1 MVCLS
6 YWLYNNFMNNLIVL
20 NKNDNV
26 GVSQFI
32 IPEKTKIEGHEI
44 STIDPIPFGHKVCLK
59 TIKKGDPIIKYDQ
72 IIGFAS
78 DDIKPGEHVHS
89 HNLEFREFKRDFKVR
104 NKNHTID
111 EKADTFFNGIL
122 RDNGQVATRNY
133 IGILSTVNCSATV
146 TKMIVEKIKYSDLL
160 KDYPNIDGIVPITHS
175 TGCGMNTESEGMQIF
190 QRTIDGFKNHPNFSH
205 VFVIG
210 LGCECAQVSLF
221 DESLKKHNRIHFLT
235 IQDEGGTKKIVE
247 KVLSQIKNLLLEAN
261 NIKRTSQPVSHLTLA
276 LQCGGSDGYSGI
288 TANPALG
295 VAADLLVKKGGSSIL
310 SETPEIYGAEHLL
323 INRASSQETADKL
336 IKRIEWWKH
345 YTSINNSSM
354 DNNPAP
360 GNKKGGLTTILEKS
374 LGAVAKGGNSIL
386 QDVLHYAE
394 PLKNK
399 GFNFMDSPGYDPVSV
414 TGQVASGANVIC
426 FTTGRGSCFGC
437 KPVPSLKLSTNSTMF
452 EKMSED
458 MDINCGTIAEG
469 KEKVEDVGQK
479 IFELVVNTASGN
491 KSKSEINGYGDEEFN
506 PWQVGVVM

>member
-1 MVCLS
+1 MQ
-6 YWLYNNFMNNLIVL
+6 NNLIVL

-26 GVSQFI
+26 AVTPFI
-32 IPEKTKIEGHEI
+32 IPAKTKIEGQNI
-44 STIDPIPFGHKVCLK
+44 SSIDDIPFGHKICLK
-59 TIKKGDPIIKYDQ
+59 TVNKGDPVIKYDQ

-78 DDIKPGEHVHS
+78 KNINPGEHVHS
-89 HNLEFREFKRDFKVR
+89 HNLEFKDFDRKFKV
-104 NKNHTID
+104 I
-111 EKADTFFNGIL
+111 EKKSIINEKSELFFNGIM

-133 IGILSTVNCSATV
+133 IGIISTVNCSATV
-146 TKMIVEKIKYSDLL
+146 TKMISEKIKQSNIL
-160 KDYPNIDGIVPITHS
+160 KDFPNIDGIVPITHS

-205 VFVIG
+205 VFVLG
-210 LGCECAQVSLF
+210 LGCECAQVDIF
-221 DESLKKHNRIHFLT
+221 KDNVKQHDRVHFLT
-235 IQDEGGTKKIVE
+235 IQDEGGTKKIVD
-247 KVLSQIKNLLLEAN
+247 KVLSEIKNLLVISNNVKREPLSVN
-261 NIKRTSQPVSHLTLA
+261 NITLA

-288 TANPALG
+288 SANPALG
-295 VAADLLVKKGGSSIL
+295 VAADMLVKQGGSSIL

-323 INRASSQETADKL
+323 INRANKQETADKL
-336 IKRIEWWKH
+336 IAKIKWWQH

-386 QDVLHYAE
+386 EDVLSYAE

-437 KPVPSLKLSTNSTMF
+437 KPAPSLKLSTNTTMY
-452 EKMSED
+452 EKMIED
-458 MDINCGTIAEG
+458 MDINCGTIIEG
-469 KEKVEDVGQK
+469 KEEIEEVGKK
-479 IFELVVNTASGN
+479 IFELVIATASG
-491 KSKSEINGYGDEEFN
+491 SPTKSELNGYGDEEFN

>member
-1 MVCLS
+1 MQ
-6 YWLYNNFMNNLIVL
+6 NNLIVL

-26 GVSQFI
+26 AVTPFI
-32 IPEKTKIEGHEI
+32 IPAKTKIEGQNI
-44 STIDPIPFGHKVCLK
+44 SSIDDIPFGHKICLK
-59 TIKKGDPIIKYDQ
+59 TVNKGDPVIKYDQ

-78 DDIKPGEHVHS
+78 KNINPGEHVHS
-89 HNLEFREFKRDFKVR
+89 HNLEFKDFDRKFKV
-104 NKNHTID
+104 I
-111 EKADTFFNGIL
+111 EKKSIINEKSELFFNGIM

-133 IGILSTVNCSATV
+133 IGIISTVNCSATV
-146 TKMIVEKIKYSDLL
+146 TKMISEKIKQSNIL
-160 KDYPNIDGIVPITHS
+160 KDFPNIDGIVPITHS

-205 VFVIG
+205 VFVLG
-210 LGCECAQVSLF
+210 LGCECAQVDIF
-221 DESLKKHNRIHFLT
+221 KDNVKQHDRVHFLT
-235 IQDEGGTKKIVE
+235 IQDEGGTKKIVD
-247 KVLSQIKNLLLEAN
+247 KVLSEIKNLLVVSNNVKREPLSVN
-261 NIKRTSQPVSHLTLA
+261 NITLA

-288 TANPALG
+288 SANPALG
-295 VAADLLVKKGGSSIL
+295 VAADMLVKQGGSSIL

-323 INRASSQETADKL
+323 INRANKQETADKL
-336 IKRIEWWKH
+336 IAKIKWWQH

-386 QDVLHYAE
+386 EDVLSYAE

-437 KPVPSLKLSTNSTMF
+437 KPAPSLKLSTNTTMY
-452 EKMSED
+452 EKMIED
-458 MDINCGTIAEG
+458 MDINCGTIIEG
-469 KEKVEDVGQK
+469 KEEIEEVGKK
-479 IFELVVNTASGN
+479 IFELVIATASGSP
-491 KSKSEINGYGDEEFN
+491 SKSELNGYGDEEFN

>member
-1 MVCLS
+1 
-6 YWLYNNFMNNLIVL
+6 MNNLIIL

-26 GVSQFI
+26 AVTPFVIDPQ
-32 IPEKTKIEGHEI
+32 TKIEREGI
-44 STIDPIPFGHKVCLK
+44 VSVDPIPFGHKICLK
-59 TIKKGDPIIKYDQ
+59 TINKGEAVIKYDQ

-78 DDIKPGEHVHS
+78 KSIKPGEHVHS
-89 HNLEFREFKRDFKVR
+89 HNLEFKEFSREF
-104 NKNHTID
+104 TIT
-111 EKADTFFNGIL
+111 EKKDVVTEKSNLFFNGIL
-122 RDNGQVATRNY
+122 RDNGDVATRNY
-133 IGILSTVNCSATV
+133 IGIISTVNCSATV
-146 TKMIVEKIKYSDLL
+146 SKMIAEKIKYSNIL

-175 TGCGMNTESEGMQIF
+175 TGCGMNTASEGMQIF

-205 VFVIG
+205 IFVIG
-210 LGCECAQVSLF
+210 LGCESAQINLF
-221 DESLKKHNRIHFLT
+221 SDSMKKHNRINFLT
-235 IQDEGGTKKIVE
+235 IQDEGGTKKIVD
-247 KVLSQIKNLLLEAN
+247 KVFGQIQELLKEAN
-261 NIKRTSQPVSHLTLA
+261 NIKRIPQAVQHLTLA

-288 TANPALG
+288 SANPSLG
-295 VAADLLVKKGGSSIL
+295 VAADLLVKNGGSSIL

-323 INRASSQETADKL
+323 INRANNKEVADKL
-336 IKRIEWWKH
+336 MKKIEWWKH
-345 YTSINNSSM
+345 YTTINNSSM

-386 QDVLHYAE
+386 RDVLSYAE

-437 KPVPSLKLSTNSTMF
+437 KPVPSLKLATNTTMF
-452 EKMSED
+452 NKMSED
-458 MDINCGTIAEG
+458 MDINCGTVIDSDET
-469 KEKVEDVGQK
+469 VEQVGQK
-479 IFELVVNTASGN
+479 VFELILKTASGH
-491 KSKSEINGYGDEEFN
+491 KSKSENNGYGDEEFN

>member
-1 MVCLS
+1 MACLKQQ
-6 YWLYNNFMNNLIVL
+6 LYNNFMNNLIVL
-20 NKNDNV
+20 NQNDNV

-32 IPEKTKIEGHEI
+32 IPEKTKIVGQDI
-44 STIDPIPFGHKVCLK
+44 STVNPIPFGHKVCLK
-59 TIKKGDPIIKYDQ
+59 SINKGDPIIKYDQ

-78 DDIKPGEHVHS
+78 KDIQAGEHVHS
-89 HNLEFREFKRDFKVR
+89 HNLEFRDFKRDFNVTDK
-104 NKNHTID
+104 KNIIE

-122 RDNGQVATRNY
+122 RDNGDVATRNY
-133 IGILSTVNCSATV
+133 IGIVSTVNCSATV
-146 TKMIVEKIKYSDLL
+146 TKMIVEKIKYSNIL

-175 TGCGMNTESEGMQIF
+175 TGCGMNTASEGMQIF

-247 KVLSQIKNLLLEAN
+247 KVLSQIKDLLNEAN
-261 NIKRTSQPVSHLTLA
+261 DVKRTAQPVNHLTLA

-295 VAADLLVKKGGSSIL
+295 IAADLLVKKGGSSIL

-323 INRASSQETADKL
+323 INRANSQETADKL
-336 IKRIEWWKH
+336 LKRIEWWKH
-345 YTSINNSSM
+345 YTSINDSTM

-360 GNKKGGLTTILEKS
+360 GNKRGGLTTILEKS

-386 QDVLHYAE
+386 QDVLNYAE
-394 PLKNK
+394 PLKHK

-437 KPVPSLKLSTNSTMF
+437 KPVPSLKLSTNTTMY

-458 MDINCGTIAEG
+458 MDINCGTIADG
-469 KEKVEDVGQK
+469 KEKIEDVGQK

>member
-1 MVCLS
+1 MQ
-6 YWLYNNFMNNLIVL
+6 NNLIVL

-26 GVSQFI
+26 AVTPFI
-32 IPEKTKIEGHEI
+32 IPAKTKIEGQNI
-44 STIDPIPFGHKVCLK
+44 SSIDDIPFGHKICLK
-59 TIKKGDPIIKYDQ
+59 TVNKGDPVIKYDQ

-78 DDIKPGEHVHS
+78 KNINPGEHVHS
-89 HNLEFREFKRDFKVR
+89 HNLEFKDFDRKFKV
-104 NKNHTID
+104 I
-111 EKADTFFNGIL
+111 EKKSIINEKSELFFNGIM

-133 IGILSTVNCSATV
+133 IGIISTVNCSATV
-146 TKMIVEKIKYSDLL
+146 TKMISEKIKQSNIL
-160 KDYPNIDGIVPITHS
+160 KDFPNIDGIVPITHS

-205 VFVIG
+205 VFVLG
-210 LGCECAQVSLF
+210 LGCECAQVDIF
-221 DESLKKHNRIHFLT
+221 KDNVNQHDRVHFLT
-235 IQDEGGTKKIVE
+235 IQDEGGTKKIVD
-247 KVLSQIKNLLLEAN
+247 KVLNEIKNLLVVSN
-261 NIKRTSQPVSHLTLA
+261 NIKREPLSVNNITLA

-288 TANPALG
+288 SANPALG
-295 VAADLLVKKGGSSIL
+295 VAADMLVKQGGSSIL

-323 INRASSQETADKL
+323 INRANKQETADKL
-336 IKRIEWWKH
+336 IAKIKWWQH

-386 QDVLHYAE
+386 EDVLSYAE

-437 KPVPSLKLSTNSTMF
+437 KPAPSLKLSTNTTMY
-452 EKMSED
+452 EKMIED
-458 MDINCGTIAEG
+458 MDINCGTIIEG
-469 KEKVEDVGQK
+469 KEEIEEVGKK
-479 IFELVVNTASGN
+479 IFELVIATASG
-491 KSKSEINGYGDEEFN
+491 SPTKSEINGYGDEEFN

>member
-1 MVCLS
+1 MQ
-6 YWLYNNFMNNLIVL
+6 NNLIVL

-26 GVSQFI
+26 AVTPFI
-32 IPEKTKIEGHEI
+32 IPAKTKIEGQNI
-44 STIDPIPFGHKVCLK
+44 SSIDDIPFGHKICLK
-59 TIKKGDPIIKYDQ
+59 TVNKGDPVIKYDQ

-78 DDIKPGEHVHS
+78 KNINPGEHVHS
-89 HNLEFREFKRDFKVR
+89 HNLEFKDFDRKFKVTEKKSII
-104 NKNHTID
+104 NKKS
-111 EKADTFFNGIL
+111 ELFFNGIM

-133 IGILSTVNCSATV
+133 IGIISTVNCSATV
-146 TKMIVEKIKYSDLL
+146 TKMISEKIKQSNILEDF
-160 KDYPNIDGIVPITHS
+160 PNIDGIVPITHS

-205 VFVIG
+205 VFVLG
-210 LGCECAQVSLF
+210 LGCECAQVDIF
-221 DESLKKHNRIHFLT
+221 KDNVKQHDRIHFLT
-235 IQDEGGTKKIVE
+235 IQDEGGTKKIVD
-247 KVLSQIKNLLLEAN
+247 KVLSEIKNLLVVSN
-261 NIKRTSQPVSHLTLA
+261 NIKREPLSVNNITLA

-288 TANPALG
+288 SANPALG
-295 VAADLLVKKGGSSIL
+295 VAADMLVKQGGSSIL

-323 INRASSQETADKL
+323 INRANKQETADKL
-336 IKRIEWWKH
+336 IAKIKWWQH

-386 QDVLHYAE
+386 EDVLSYAE

-437 KPVPSLKLSTNSTMF
+437 KPAPSLKLSTNTTMY
-452 EKMSED
+452 EKMIED
-458 MDINCGTIAEG
+458 MDINCGTIIEG
-469 KEKVEDVGQK
+469 KEQINEVGKK
-479 IFELVVNTASGN
+479 IFELVIATASG
-491 KSKSEINGYGDEEFN
+491 SPTKSELNGYGDEEFN

>member
-1 MVCLS
+1 
-6 YWLYNNFMNNLIVL
+6 MNNLIVL
-20 NKNDNV
+20 NNNDNV
-26 GVSQFI
+26 GVAQFI
-32 IPEKTKIEGHEI
+32 IPEKTKIEGKDI
-44 STIDPIPFGHKVCLK
+44 VTKNPIPFGHKVCLK
-59 TIKKGDPIIKYDQ
+59 TINKGEPVIKYDQ

-78 DDIKPGEHVHS
+78 RDINSGEHVHS
-89 HNLEFREFKRDFKVR
+89 HNLEFKEFDRNYKVSE
-104 NKNHTID
+104 KKLILD
-111 EKADTFFNGIL
+111 EKSDTFFKGII
-122 RDNGQVATRNY
+122 RDNGQIATRNY
-133 IGILSTVNCSATV
+133 IGIVSTVNCSATV
-146 TKMIVEKIKYSDLL
+146 TKMIVEKIKYSNILN
-160 KDYPNIDGIVPITHS
+160 DYPNIDGIVPITHS
-175 TGCGMNTESEGMQIF
+175 TGCGMNTENEGMQIF

-210 LGCECAQVSLF
+210 LGCECAQISLF

-235 IQDEGGTKKIVE
+235 IQDEGGTKKIVD
-247 KVLSQIKNLLLEAN
+247 KVLSQIKNLLSEAN
-261 NIKRTSQPVSHLTLA
+261 NVERAPQSVNNLILA

-288 TANPALG
+288 SANPALG
-295 VAADLLVKKGGSSIL
+295 VAADMLVKKGGSSIL

-323 INRASSQETADKL
+323 INRANNQITADKL
-336 IKRIEWWKH
+336 IEKLKWWKH

-386 QDVLHYAE
+386 QDVLSYAE

-437 KPVPSLKLSTNSTMF
+437 KPVPSLKLATNTVMY
-452 EKMSED
+452 EKMNED
-458 MDINCGTIAEG
+458 MDINCGTIVEG
-469 KEKVEDVGQK
+469 KENIETLGKK

>member
-1 MVCLS
+1 MI
-6 YWLYNNFMNNLIVL
+6 NNLIIL
-20 NKNDNV
+20 NENDNV

-32 IPEKTKIEGHEI
+32 IPAKSKIEDQNI
-44 STIDPIPFGHKVCLK
+44 VSVDDIPFGHKVCLK
-59 TIKKGDPIIKYDQ
+59 KVNKGESIIKYGQ

-78 DDIKPGEHVHS
+78 ENINPGEHVHS
-89 HNLEFREFKRDFKVR
+89 HNLEFKEFDRKFKVTE
-104 NKNHTID
+104 KKSILD
-111 EKADTFFNGIL
+111 EKSDIFFNGIQ
-122 RDNGQVATRNY
+122 RDNGQIATRNY
-133 IGILSTVNCSATV
+133 IGIVSTVNCSATV
-146 TKMIVEKIKYSDLL
+146 TKMIVEKIKYSNILNN
-160 KDYPNIDGIVPITHS
+160 YPNIDGIVPITHS
-175 TGCGMNTESEGMQIF
+175 TGCGMNTQSEGMQMF

-205 VFVIG
+205 VFIIG
-210 LGCECAQVSLF
+210 LGCECAQISLF
-221 DESLKKHNRIHFLT
+221 EESEKKHTRIHFLT
-235 IQDEGGTKKIVE
+235 IQDEGGTKKIVD
-247 KVLSQIKNLLLEAN
+247 KVLSQIKNLLKEAN
-261 NIKRTSQPVSHLTLA
+261 NISRTPQSVNNITLA

-295 VAADLLVKKGGSSIL
+295 IAADMLVQKGGSSIL

-323 INRASSQETADKL
+323 INRARNQETADKL
-336 IKRIEWWKH
+336 IAKIKWWQH
-345 YTSINNSSM
+345 YTSINDSSM

-386 QDVLHYAE
+386 QDVLSYAE

-437 KPVPSLKLSTNSTMF
+437 KPVPSLKLSTNTAMYQ
-452 EKMSED
+452 KMSED
-458 MDINCGTIAEG
+458 MDINCGTIADG
-469 KEKVEDVGQK
+469 KEKIDEVGKK
-479 IFELVVNTASGN
+479 IFDLVVETASGS
-491 KSKSEINGYGDEEFN
+491 KSKSEQNGYGDEEFN